1 MVPQKKELLSYLR
14 ISNRKCSSFKKKD
27 DFHIIGKEILENL
40 KRAYTYIASL
50 DREYK
55 DKGISDLKRAID
67 SKEYMFEFLDNKENE
82 DYALQDG
89 TYDDFMASKQR

>member
-1 MVPQKKELLSYLR
+1 MGSQKKLSSLC
-14 ISNRKCSSFKKKD
+14 ISNRKCSSFKKD
-27 DFHIIGKEILENL
+27 DFHIIGKEILKKL

-67 SKEYMFEFLDNKENE
+67 KIEYIFEFFDNKENE
-82 DYALQDG
+82 DHALQDG
-89 TYDDFMASKQR
+89 NYDDFMASKQR